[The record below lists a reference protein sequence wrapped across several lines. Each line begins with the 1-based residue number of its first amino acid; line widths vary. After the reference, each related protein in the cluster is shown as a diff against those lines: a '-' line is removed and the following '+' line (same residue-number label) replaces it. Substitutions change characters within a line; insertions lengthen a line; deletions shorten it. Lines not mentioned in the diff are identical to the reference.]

1 MDPKLADFLKY
12 AGMSLLSNAGRRSF
26 NPGDI
31 QGPGTSLLQG
41 YQMADQ
47 QAGVRRKETA
57 AEEAAKENLRR
68 WELTHG
74 LAGER
79 LGLER
84 ERIDIARS
92 DAEAAR
98 AKAERE
104 AAGMAAAS
112 RQTNLLATMPRFDQ
126 GAMNNAGILD
136 SGDELK
142 NLPRSIAGSI
152 VANQEASPGQV
163 RLAEREIFPDT
174 KTPAVWTIKDNEK
187 GISFTVDANDPS
199 FAKYL
204 GDPRYSAFKTTVQ
217 TDDPDK
223 VGGGFSQ
230 TPSQEGNLAE
240 SFAESAIA
248 ISDMTASYA
257 ALMDA
262 GPGATGL
269 VGAAFDLGAG
279 IAEQLD
285 GLAGTD
291 AANYVFG
298 SEEERNKITK
308 ARTMARTT
316 VAKQLSTISGDESGR
331 YTDREYDIARTT
343 LKALDPKS
351 GFKQVAE
358 AYRTVQEIEWAS
370 ASRQGHRLL
379 RKNGMD
385 LYSIGTGNAATDE
398 DVDLLIRAQDM
409 IMGSGYTLEQA
420 TEMTNR
426 IIEMGS
432 Q

>member
-1 MDPKLADFLKY
+1 
-12 AGMSLLSNAGRRSF
+12 
-26 NPGDI
+26 
-31 QGPGTSLLQG
+31 
-41 YQMADQ
+41 
-47 QAGVRRKETA
+47 
-57 AEEAAKENLRR
+57 
-68 WELTHG
+68 
-74 LAGER
+74 
-79 LGLER
+79 
-84 ERIDIARS
+84 
-92 DAEAAR
+92 
-98 AKAERE
+98 
-104 AAGMAAAS
+104 
-112 RQTNLLATMPRFDQ
+112 
-126 GAMNNAGILD
+126 
-136 SGDELK
+136 
-142 NLPRSIAGSI
+142 
-152 VANQEASPGQV
+152 
-163 RLAEREIFPDT
+163 
-174 KTPAVWTIKDNEK
+174 
-187 GISFTVDANDPS
+187 
-199 FAKYL
+199 
-204 GDPRYSAFKTTVQ
+204 
-217 TDDPDK
+217 